1 MKNRQAFTLLEVLIS
16 IALMGIVMVAL
27 FSSLEVLQDSNRHLL
42 KYLKKAK
49 QITKSTKVLYMD
61 ILNSDGNITIKT
73 DEFSRLCIEQTK
85 NSLYGLSIAKV
96 CWVVLKEKNTLTRV
110 EGNNYHLPLLSEEKV
125 EADRVIPNLEIFD
138 VYHQKDKVLVI
149 IKQNK
154 EEAITFLIQ
163 GISKPI
169 KKKPKPIKPTKQK
182 KNNTKKTTT
191 SQVPKV

>member
-1 MKNRQAFTLLEVLIS
+1 
-16 IALMGIVMVAL
+16 MVAL
-27 FSSLEVLQDSNRHLL
+27 FSSLDVLQDSNKHLL

-49 QITKSTKVLYMD
+49 IITKSTKILYMD

-73 DEFSRLCIEQTK
+73 DDFSRLCIEQTK

-96 CWVVLKEKNTLTRV
+96 CWVVLKEKNTLTRI
-110 EGNNYHLPLLSEEKV
+110 EGNNYHLPLQSEEKV
-125 EADRVIPNLEIFD
+125 EANRVIKNLEIFD

-149 IKQNK
+149 IKQLK

-163 GISKPI
+163 GVSKPI
-169 KKKPKPIKPTKQK
+169 NKKPKPIKPL
-182 KNNTKKTTT
+182 KNKNKTST

>member
-1 MKNRQAFTLLEVLIS
+1 
-16 IALMGIVMVAL
+16 MVAL
-27 FSSLEVLQDSNRHLL
+27 FSSLDVLQDSNKHLL

-49 QITKSTKVLYMD
+49 VITKSTKILYMD

-73 DEFSRLCIEQTK
+73 DDFSRLCIEQTK

-96 CWVVLKEKNTLTRV
+96 CWVVLKEKNTLTRI
-110 EGNNYHLPLLSEEKV
+110 EGNNYHLPLQSEEKV
-125 EADRVIPNLEIFD
+125 EANRVIKNLEIFD

-149 IKQNK
+149 IKQHK

-163 GISKPI
+163 GVSKPI
-169 KKKPKPIKPTKQK
+169 KKKPKPIKPL
-182 KNNTKKTTT
+182 KNTNKNKTST